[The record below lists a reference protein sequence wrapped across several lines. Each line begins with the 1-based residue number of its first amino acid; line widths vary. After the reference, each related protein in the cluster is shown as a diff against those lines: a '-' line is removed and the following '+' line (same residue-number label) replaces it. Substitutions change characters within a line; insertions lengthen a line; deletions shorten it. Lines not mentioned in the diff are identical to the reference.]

1 MEKVRVSKILSELG
15 LCSRRE
21 ADQHIQNGHV
31 LVDGQ
36 VVNEL
41 GAKASRDQKITL
53 NQAGLQKQTQKLTI
67 LLNKPVGYISHYD
80 DEKKY
85 KPALSLIDKENFY
98 GEKNT
103 FPTKFNLKG
112 MAPAGR
118 LDIDSTGLLILTQD
132 GVIAKEIIGEQS
144 QIEKEYLVRVE
155 GSLSDDNLKLLNY
168 GLSLDEKK
176 LKPAKVFW
184 QNKDQLSFT
193 LTEGRYRQIRRMCE
207 LVGLKVVALKR
218 VRIGQVRLKDLP
230 LGQWRLK
237 SDHEKF

>member
-1 MEKVRVSKILSELG
+1 M
-15 LCSRRE
+15 
-21 ADQHIQNGHV
+21 
-31 LVDGQ
+31 
-36 VVNEL
+36 
-41 GAKASRDQKITL
+41 
-53 NQAGLQKQTQKLTI
+53 
-67 LLNKPVGYISHYD
+67 
-80 DEKKY
+80 
-85 KPALSLIDKENFY
+85 
-98 GEKNT
+98 
-103 FPTKFNLKG
+103 
-112 MAPAGR
+112 
-118 LDIDSTGLLILTQD
+118 
-132 GVIAKEIIGEQS
+132 IAKEIIGEQG

-237 SDHEKF
+237 LGHEKF